1 MALPFLWDIMSILSI
16 LVLHFK
22 SFRSTY
28 TGAPKAGHYN
38 ESGGVPTLENASTVN
53 DDVSAGLSSSGSFL

>member
-1 MALPFLWDIMSILSI
+1 MVLPFLWDIVSILSI

-22 SFRSTY
+22 SFRSVN

-38 ESGGVPTLENASTVN
+38 ESGGVPSLESASTVPDEISN
-53 DDVSAGLSSSGSFL
+53 LSSRGSFLK

>member
-1 MALPFLWDIMSILSI
+1 MINALPFLWDIVSILSI

-22 SFRSTY
+22 SFRSKN

-38 ESGGVPTLENASTVN
+38 ESGGVPTLESASTVN
-53 DDVSAGLSSSGSFL
+53 DDD